1 MTKWAHV
8 ENNEIKGVYDRL
20 PISWKNVS
28 GFNMLADNLEVLKT
42 FNWLPVSE
50 YESYD
55 AERYNEIGYTYSIV
69 NSRVIASPILQLKTI
84 ISYSESVSNELREIR
99 IQRDKLL
106 AESDVYQLGDWQKVF
121 DESLKLR
128 WLLYR
133 AALRDVPETYLS
145 KGVLSW
151 PTGLESLVS
160 DSKTSMT
167 SYLSGLSDNTG
178 LEEPL

>member
-28 GFNMLADNLEVLKT
+28 GFNTLADDVELLKT
-42 FNWLPVSE
+42 FGWFSISE
-50 YESYD
+50 YQSYD
-55 AERYNEIGYTYSIV
+55 AELYNEIGYTYSIV
-69 NSRVIASPILQLKTI
+69 NGEVIASPILQLKTI
-84 ISYSESVSNELREIR
+84 IPPSETVSNELREIR

-145 KGVLSW
+145 NGVLSW
-151 PTGLESLVS
+151 PADIESLIF
-160 DSKTSMT
+160 DSKSSMAL
-167 SYLSGLSDNTG
+167 YLSSISDNTG